1 MPMSE
6 LRCIAEFKSAST
18 LVRVKQG
25 CDETRI
31 ELDEGGEVGGGRAL
45 GGEVWGGVGGR
56 RTPTH
61 ICTCH
66 EHSH

>member
-1 MPMSE
+1 MTTGYDNKSLQMPMSE

-31 ELDEGGEVGGGRAL
+31 ELDSVAEL
-45 GGEVWGGVGGR
+45 D
-56 RTPTH
+56 RT
-61 ICTCH
+61 
-66 EHSH
+66 